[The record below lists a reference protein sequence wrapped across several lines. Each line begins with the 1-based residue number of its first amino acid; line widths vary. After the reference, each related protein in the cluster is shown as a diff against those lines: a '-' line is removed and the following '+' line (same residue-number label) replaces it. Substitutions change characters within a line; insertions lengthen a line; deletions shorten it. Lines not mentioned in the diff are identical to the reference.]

1 MHQLF
6 LPLHPLEQP
15 EVLDKNLPPKISTF
29 PSKGK
34 FTFIISSNVL
44 FKDSSAHPFTIRA
57 SSQIIMVACLISST
71 KSDYLLIEQVDEA
84 LRIKGILNL
93 ECVVLPPGSH
103 VAAMPDVD
111 MAIAM

>member
-1 MHQLF
+1 
-6 LPLHPLEQP
+6 
-15 EVLDKNLPPKISTF
+15 
-29 PSKGK
+29 
-34 FTFIISSNVL
+34 
-44 FKDSSAHPFTIRA
+44 
-57 SSQIIMVACLISST
+57 MVACLISST

>member
-6 LPLHPLEQP
+6 LPLYPLEQP

-29 PSKGK
+29 PPKGK
-34 FTFIISSNVL
+34 FISIIFLNVL
-44 FKDSSAHPFTIRA
+44 SKDSSAHRFTIGA

-71 KSDYLLIEQVDEA
+71 KYDYLLIEQVDEA